1 MAKAKQAATE
11 PEATQP
17 EQVQEAG
24 PANDNTATGID
35 VVLLLQ
41 GDMVNVNARLLALT
55 ERVDALSALALT
67 AWGKR
72 V

>member
-1 MAKAKQAATE
+1 
-11 PEATQP
+11 
-17 EQVQEAG
+17 
-24 PANDNTATGID
+24 
-35 VVLLLQ
+35 LQ